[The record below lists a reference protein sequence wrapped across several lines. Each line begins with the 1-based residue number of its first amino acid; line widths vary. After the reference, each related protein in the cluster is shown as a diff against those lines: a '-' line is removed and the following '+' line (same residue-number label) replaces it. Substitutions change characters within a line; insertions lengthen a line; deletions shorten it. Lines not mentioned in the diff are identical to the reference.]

1 MSRIALL
8 EPPYSDR
15 AGALLARMM
24 PSNTQPIGLFRMFAR
39 NLPMAGAMHGWGRY
53 ELGRQ
58 LTLTMREREIVIDRT
73 CARCGCEYEWG
84 VHMMSFAER
93 VELTREQAT
102 SLVHGGP
109 DDPCWPSE
117 PERLLILAVDML
129 YERSDIDDA
138 LWARLASVFDDLQ
151 LLDLLLLCGWY
162 HAVSFAART
171 ARIPHEPGAPRFS
184 DFAGA
189 PDDHTGDQALPVAP
203 RAGAACHIANTPLTF
218 GGSR

>member
-15 AGALLARMM
+15 AGELLARMM
-24 PSNTQPIGLFRMFAR
+24 PGDAQPIGLFRMFAR
-39 NLPMAGAMHGWGRY
+39 NLSMAGAMHGWGRY

-58 LTLTMREREIVIDRT
+58 LTLTTREREIVIDRT

-84 VHMMSFAER
+84 VHMMTFAER

-102 SLVHGGP
+102 SLAYGGP
-109 DDPCWPSE
+109 GDSCWTSE

-129 YERSDIDDA
+129 HERSDIDDA

-171 ARIPHEPGAPRFS
+171 ARLPREPGAPRFS
-184 DFAGA
+184 DFTEA
-189 PDDHTGDQALPVAP
+189 PDGHGGEEELRVAA
-203 RAGAACHIANTPLTF
+203 RAGTTRDAAHTPLTS
-218 GGSR
+218 GGSQ